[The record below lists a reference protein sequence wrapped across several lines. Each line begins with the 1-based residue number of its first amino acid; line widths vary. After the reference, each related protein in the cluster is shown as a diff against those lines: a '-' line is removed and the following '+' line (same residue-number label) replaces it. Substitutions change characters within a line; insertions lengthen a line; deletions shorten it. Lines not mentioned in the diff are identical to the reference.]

1 MTYRMLAASLMVLGI
16 GSIFAPAATGAAASA
31 ATPSFRGALRPSA
44 PVSAHVT
51 APIMAHR
58 FVGQTRGPWV
68 SGRDWISKDSWI
80 SHRRG
85 HREVAFPV
93 WTGFPGYGPYDYP
106 AENPAPIAEPP
117 YPYANPYVPS
127 SERVDP
133 AVSHIPR
140 CSTVSQKVPAAKGG
154 NITINVT
161 RCY

>member
-16 GSIFAPAATGAAASA
+16 GSICAPAAAGASA
-31 ATPSFRGALRPSA
+31 ATPLFRGALRPSA

-93 WTGFPGYGPYDYP
+93 WTGFPGYDPYDYP
-106 AENPAPIAEPP
+106 AENPALIAEPP
-117 YPYANPYVPS
+117 YPYANPDVPS
-127 SERVDP
+127 LERVDP
-133 AVSHIPR
+133 SHIPR
-140 CSTVSQKVPAAKGG
+140 CSTVSQKVPAAKGRD
-154 NITINVT
+154 ITINVT